1 MDIVVIIIWY
11 FWELCI
17 LLAGIFC
24 IIRPLHI
31 LQGLVGHWLGVLGMS
46 TDNIVIEHLDLPRTC
61 LKEECELYHQPK

>member
-1 MDIVVIIIWY
+1 MDIVVIIIRY

-17 LLAGIFC
+17 LLAGKFC